1 MTRFVGY
8 KRRAACACRWIA
20 RIVAYKSR
28 ATPRVRG
35 GAHALREVLD
45 ASPDAAA
52 TSGQTTTEI
61 PAQGQ
66 EGRIIGK
73 GGENIRALSTQ
84 TGRRLQSSKRR
95 AWCAMSSDA
104 DKVEA
109 AVAVVEDFIDKQ
121 INPVRVTNA
130 ACPWMNARRNR
141 TAATT
146 AAAAD

>member
-1 MTRFVGY
+1 M
-8 KRRAACACRWIA
+8 
-20 RIVAYKSR
+20 
-28 ATPRVRG
+28 RG

-84 TGRRLQSSKRR
+84 TGAKITIIKETGMVRVSG
-95 AWCAMSSDA
+95 DA

-109 AVAVVEDFIDKQ
+109 PSPSSKISS
-121 INPVRVTNA
+121 INKSIPCA
-130 ACPWMNARRNR
+130 
-141 TAATT
+141 
-146 AAAAD
+146 